1 MKSKPLNLNSLHA
14 FCLMATLALAAAISF
29 IGCSDSTSGNT
40 AGIIIETNTGNK
52 GSARVYVPTELWD
65 LSTGDT
71 VSLEQIHR
79 DTIGDTIFVHEN
91 DYRKVADSTSIA
103 SGLLLLDSV
112 PEGRYDSV
120 TVYTS
125 DGKTQV
131 FTTNIDIDKEQT
143 YYLDS
148 AGDRE
153 LAIEELSG
161 TIGLSD
167 ISYLSVKDFS
177 IKAGDSLTFYGHTI
191 WGVANDTLVIYNFE
205 EVGTGWSLVMNS
217 KNVATGLACLSTI
230 SYGFYDSLVVK
241 SPDGSVHKYPMDFY
255 IDEGKSYYIHSNGAT
270 PITVESNPKSE
281 GNAQFYFSVKS
292 FEMTV
297 GDTLFMIGRDDKRV
311 LSNDTIYVATYFVE
325 KIIDSSDVAAGTIKI
340 ENVPEGI
347 YNDLDIYKHNA
358 NEISHGWAEDYK
370 QWTLSKTPIFISK
383 DSISTDSSTIKLIE
397 QRLSERTATSQQ
409 TEKNSTADQ

>member
-1 MKSKPLNLNSLHA
+1 MKSKQFNLNSLRA
-14 FCLMATLALAAAISF
+14 FCLMATLALTAAISF

-103 SGLLLLDSV
+103 SGFLLLDSV

-120 TVYTS
+120 TVYTTE
-125 DGKTQV
+125 GKIRV
-131 FTTNIDIDKEQT
+131 FEANMDINEGQM
-143 YYLDS
+143 YHLDS
-148 AGDRE
+148 TGFWE
-153 LAIEELSG
+153 LPTMELFG
-161 TIGLSD
+161 EIGIVD
-167 ISYLSVKDFS
+167 FTYISTKDFD
-177 IKAGDSLTFYGHTI
+177 IKKGDSLNFYGHTV
-191 WGVANDTLVIYNFE
+191 WGIDNDTLIIYNFE
-205 EVGTGWSLVMNS
+205 HPFRYTMKYADVSTGFA
-217 KNVATGLACLSTI
+217 NVSFI
-230 SYGFYDSLVVK
+230 PYGNYDSLVVK
-241 SPDGSVHKYPMDFY
+241 SPDGSVRKHPMNFY
-255 IDEGKSYYIHSNGAT
+255 IEEDKSYYIDSKGSH
-270 PITVESNPKSE
+270 PITVERNSITE
-281 GNAQFYFSVKS
+281 GDAQFYFSVES
-292 FEMTV
+292 FEMSA
-297 GDTLFMIGRDDKRV
+297 GDTLYMKRSERS
-311 LSNDTIYVATYFVE
+311 LSNDTLYETNYIVL
-325 KIIDSSDVAAGTIKI
+325 KIINSTDVAEGVIKI
-340 ENVPEGI
+340 ENVPGGF

-358 NEISHGWAEDYK
+358 NENTGGWAEDYK

-397 QRLSERTATSQQ
+397 QRLSEQTATSQQ